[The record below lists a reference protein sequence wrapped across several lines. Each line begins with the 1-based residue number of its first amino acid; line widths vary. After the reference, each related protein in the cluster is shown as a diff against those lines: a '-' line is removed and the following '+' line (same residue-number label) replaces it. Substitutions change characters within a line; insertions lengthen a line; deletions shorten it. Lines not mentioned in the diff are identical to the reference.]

1 MTRARDPSDR
11 WRGPSRRQAF
21 GFHAAAAFPL
31 PDPAAAEAF
40 IFRTRLQPRSSMW
53 THAVTVRWRSL
64 CFAHSSGV
72 RAWPGPAEPPSRTAG
87 GARGS
92 PLPARASASV
102 RSCAEPTDLAAIEQE
117 ALRCSRGVLEFS
129 LLPHGTRILC
139 VCVCVRVRA
148 CVCVCVCAADR
159 LLSYAFQDL
168 SRSVPADSYC

>member
-40 IFRTRLQPRSSMW
+40 IFRARLQPRSSMW
-53 THAVTVRWRSL
+53 PHAVTVRWRSL

-129 LLPHGTRILC
+129 LLPHGTRI
-139 VCVCVRVRA
+139 VCVRAR
-148 CVCVCVCAADR
+148 AADR